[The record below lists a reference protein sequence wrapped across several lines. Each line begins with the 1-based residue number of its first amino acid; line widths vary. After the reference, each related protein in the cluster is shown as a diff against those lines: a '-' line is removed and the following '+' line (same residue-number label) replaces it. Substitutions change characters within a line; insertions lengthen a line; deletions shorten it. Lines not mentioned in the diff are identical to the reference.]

1 MALDLHKAY
10 LSHMRSYMD
19 IAAGEFVETYGE
31 FVDNYVAETKAS
43 ADDDVN
49 IEQIMNMS
57 SIIDAAQHIKDVQA
71 LTQGVFDMCSFSSPV
86 PIMWG
91 KLVRLELFYKDLY
104 VTDDCYR
111 VERHKHPAGALNYKE
126 HIIKQAEE
134 YSGDLLDKMCDVNR
148 VPRILTLANTSV
160 LRKHFGNFMLLAE
173 PSDLQ
178 QIVNAIN
185 QTEYAALHDIKIA

>member
-10 LSHMRSYMD
+10 LSHMRSYMN
-19 IAAGEFVETYGE
+19 IAAGAFVETYGE
-31 FVDNYVAETKAS
+31 FVENYVTEAKATTAEDS
-43 ADDDVN
+43 S
-49 IEQIMNMS
+49 IEQVMNMS

-71 LTQGVFDMCSFSSPV
+71 LNQSIFDMCSFSSPV
-86 PIMWG
+86 PIIWG

-111 VERHKHPAGALNYKE
+111 VERHKHPVEALSYKE

-134 YSGDLLDKMCDVNR
+134 YSGDLLVKLCDANR
-148 VPRILTLANTSV
+148 THILNLAHTSV
-160 LRKHFGNFMLLAE
+160 LRKHFGNFLLLAE

-178 QIVNAIN
+178 QVVNAIN
-185 QTEYAALHDIKIA
+185 LTEYVTLHDIKIA